1 MGKVKIILWIM
12 TLICFMPFSRVEAES
27 EMDELDMM
35 YECGEVKIS
44 DMLKSDLTIFDSLE
58 GVEQYMRSSLPEW
71 AVSIVTSSS
80 EAAINK
86 HLKGKI
92 TIDSINE
99 ARDYFIDR
107 LRIALIDKANKDGA
121 DVGDCQMEI
130 AAIMESLSQNK
141 IYNLFNEN
149 FHRAFV
155 ENNIPLRFRTTDNYI
170 EVLMMTSLPKLKA
183 GSGVCKTYQQKGAR
197 NELKVTICN

>member
-1 MGKVKIILWIM
+1 MGKVKSILWIM
-12 TLICFMPFSRVEAES
+12 ALIYFTSFSRLEAKS
-27 EMDELDMM
+27 EMSELDMI
-35 YECGEVKIS
+35 YECGDAKIS

-58 GVEQYMRSSLPEW
+58 GVEQYMRSSLPSW

-86 HLKGKI
+86 YLKGEV
-92 TIDSINE
+92 TVNSINE

-107 LRIALIDKANKDGA
+107 LRLALIDKVNNEGG

-141 IYNLFNEN
+141 IYNLFNKN
-149 FHRAFV
+149 FHNAFV
-155 ENNIPLRFRTTDNYI
+155 ENNIPLRFRATDNYI
-170 EVLMMTSLPKLKA
+170 EVLMMTSLPKLKS
-183 GSGVCKTYQQKGAR
+183 GSGVCKTYQQQGAR
-197 NELKVTICN
+197 SELKVTICN